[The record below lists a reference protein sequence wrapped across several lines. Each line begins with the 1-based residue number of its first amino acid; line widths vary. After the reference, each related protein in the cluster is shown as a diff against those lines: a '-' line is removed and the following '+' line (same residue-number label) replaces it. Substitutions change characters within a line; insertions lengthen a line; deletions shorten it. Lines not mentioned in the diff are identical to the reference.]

1 MTDLRNRRIALPAI
15 ATSALF
21 AAACS
26 SSDSPIAFD
35 ATAPTVD
42 SVVQDRGAD
51 GTGRTIA
58 VTFSEAVTAA
68 TAEVAGNYTVSGGAN
83 VTTATLRVDERTV
96 DLLLDALAIPGTAT
110 VDIAAG
116 IEDAAGNTSVLAAS
130 QALTSTDATAP
141 AASAIAATAVEG
153 ASNDRIV
160 VTFDDDMIGAEVEDL
175 ANWTLES
182 PVGTSFDPTGATI
195 AYDAMTR
202 QAQITLTA
210 GANDRNL
217 ETGDAIAATFTTM
230 RDVAGN
236 VVTATTIGSDAVNGT
251 VDGDVSSPALLSIV
265 PGAGNTAVLT
275 FTEEVKRME
284 TADQGANGTRIV
296 LTDNSDPGVAATGSV
311 TLTGFPQDGDSVT
324 ISDGT
329 DSVTFE
335 FELGATG
342 TVTLADLP
350 NDADSVTIDDGTS
363 SVTFEFDSGGGV
375 TGTPVTI
382 GADAA
387 ETAGNLITAV
397 GASGLSVTAGAG
409 ATAEG
414 VFLRNAAGGTG
425 GNVAITSVNVSGNIT
440 VAGMTGGGVTGGAV
454 SVAIDSTSVAN
465 TAGNLLAAVNS
476 DAFAV
481 TATVGGTSEAVN
493 LTNDSAG
500 LAGNVAI
507 SESDPTSVIHQLGM
521 AGGVDPGTATFTAT
535 ASTATAASGSPF
547 QADVTFGVQPAAGDS
562 IFIIGTTDLAGNQM
576 FPVTNAPVVAAVA
589 TAPALTGGTAVT
601 AVSGE
606 RNDTVVAEFGVDL
619 HPRAAIDPANFT
631 LTDGVTPIDLATAR
645 FEQTQPNE
653 VTIQLEGAAQDVQNA
668 STYTLSVNGLASDQ
682 GVEMIAAS
690 DLGSLTPAGDATA
703 PTVGA
708 SDVRIDPTNVNALL
722 VTFDEAVSV
731 TGATDTAS
739 YTMAGRVTNTAV
751 MVSPRVVRVT
761 FDTQPAVSD
770 NLDIAVAALT
780 DLAGNAA
787 VAASTIAVA
796 AADPTAPTVASVT
809 ATTDPD
815 GVDRIVVVFDEP
827 VVPAE
832 AVLATNYTVT
842 LDGAPVAL
850 TGATISYSSV
860 AQTVTMD
867 LPMSFTLTNSGTV
880 AVTPAGISDVAG
892 NVIVAAAS
900 NATVSGDAVA
910 LASATGFVNLIADG
924 LGQVIDVDFGEPVT
938 AGTAG
943 LAANWASNG
952 GQTATAAAVL
962 ENGLVRVTFDGP
974 IGASDIITASNISD
988 LAGNVTASI
997 AFDPID

>member
-26 SSDSPIAFD
+26 SSDSPIVLD

-51 GTGRTIA
+51 STGRTIA

-68 TAEVAGNYTVSGGAN
+68 TAEVAGNYTVSSGAN

-96 DLLLDALAIPGTAT
+96 DLVLDALAIPGTAT

-116 IEDAAGNTSVLAAS
+116 IEDAAGNTSVLAAA

-141 AASAIAATAVEG
+141 AGSAIAATAVEG

-251 VDGDVSSPALLSIV
+251 VDGDVNPPALLSVV

-284 TADQGANGTRIV
+284 TADQSANGTRIV
-296 LTDNSDPGVAATGSV
+296 LTDASAPGVAATGSV
-311 TLTGFPQDGDSVT
+311 TFTGIPVDEDRVT

-329 DSVTFE
+329 NV
-335 FELGATG
+335 
-342 TVTLADLP
+342 V
-350 NDADSVTIDDGTS
+350 I
-363 SVTFEFDSGGGV
+363 FEFDDDTSI
-375 TGTPVTI
+375 TGDVSVSIDT
-382 GADAA
+382 GSAA
-387 ETAGNLITAV
+387 GNAANLITAV
-397 GASGLSVTAGAG
+397 NGVVTTFNVTASAG
-409 ATAEG
+409 VPAE
-414 VFLRNAAGGTG
+414 V
-425 GNVAITSVNVSGNIT
+425 V
-440 VAGMTGGGVTGGAV
+440 
-454 SVAIDSTSVAN
+454 D
-465 TAGNLLAAVNS
+465 
-476 DAFAV
+476 
-481 TATVGGTSEAVN
+481 
-493 LTNDSAG
+493 LTNDSVG
-500 LAGNVAI
+500 LAGNTTITEAD
-507 SESDPTSVIHQLGM
+507 SGNVINLVGM
-521 AGGVDPGTATFTAT
+521 AGGVDPGIFTAT

-562 IFIIGTTDLAGNQM
+562 ILIIGTTDLAGNQM
-576 FPVTNAPVVAAVA
+576 FPVTSAPVVAAVA
-589 TAPALTGGTAVT
+589 TAPALTGGTVIT

-645 FEQTQPNE
+645 FEQTLNNE
-653 VTIQLEGAAQDVQNA
+653 VTIQLEGAAQDIQNA
-668 STYTLSVNGLASDQ
+668 STYTLSVNGLVSDQ
-682 GVEMIAAS
+682 GVEMVAAS
-690 DLGSLTPAGDATA
+690 NLGSLTPAGDATA

-796 AADPTAPTVASVT
+796 AGDATAPTVTSVT
-809 ATTDPD
+809 ATTNPD

-832 AVLATNYTVT
+832 AVLAANYTVT
-842 LDGAPVAL
+842 LDGAPVDL

-952 GQTATAAAVL
+952 GQTATAAMVM

-974 IGASDIITASNISD
+974 IGASDVITASNISD

>member
-35 ATAPTVD
+35 TTAPTVD

-51 GTGRTIA
+51 STGRTIA

-116 IEDAAGNTSVLAAS
+116 IEDAAGNASVLAAG

-141 AASAIAATAVEG
+141 AASTIAATAVEG
-153 ASNDRIV
+153 ASNDLIV

-182 PVGTSFDPTGATI
+182 PVGTPFDPTGATI

-251 VDGDVSSPALLSIV
+251 VDGDVSSPALLSVV

-284 TADQGANGTRIV
+284 TADQSANGTRIV
-296 LTDNSDPGVAATGSV
+296 LTDDSDPGVAATGSV
-311 TLTGFPQDGDSVT
+311 TFTSIPQDGDSVT

-335 FELGATG
+335 F
-342 TVTLADLP
+342 
-350 NDADSVTIDDGTS
+350 
-363 SVTFEFDSGGGV
+363 DSGDGV
-375 TGTPVTI
+375 TGDVSVAIDT
-382 GADAA
+382 GS
-387 ETAGNLITAV
+387 TAGNAANLITAV
-397 GASGLSVTAGAG
+397 NGVVTTFDVTA
-409 ATAEG
+409 
-414 VFLRNAAGGTG
+414 
-425 GNVAITSVNVSGNIT
+425 S
-440 VAGMTGGGVTGGAV
+440 
-454 SVAIDSTSVAN
+454 
-465 TAGNLLAAVNS
+465 
-476 DAFAV
+476 
-481 TATVGGTSEAVN
+481 VGGTSEAVD
-493 LTNDSAG
+493 LANDSVGIAG
-500 LAGNVAI
+500 NTTIIEVDAGNVI
-507 SESDPTSVIHQLGM
+507 DPVGM

-645 FEQTQPNE
+645 FEQTQPDE
-653 VTIQLEGAAQDVQNA
+653 VTIQLEGAAQDVQSA

-690 DLGSLTPAGDATA
+690 DLGSLMSAGDATA

-751 MVSPRVVRVT
+751 MVSPRVVRIS

-809 ATTDPD
+809 AITDPD

-892 NVIVAAAS
+892 NDIVAAAS

-952 GQTATAAAVL
+952 GQTATSAVVL

-974 IGASDIITASNISD
+974 IGASDVITASNISD

>member
-51 GTGRTIA
+51 STGRTIA

-83 VTTATLRVDERTV
+83 VTAATLRVDERTV

-116 IEDAAGNTSVLAAS
+116 IEDAAGNASVLAAG

-153 ASNDRIV
+153 ASNDRII

-182 PVGTSFDPTGATI
+182 PVGTPFDPTGATI

-251 VDGDVSSPALLSIV
+251 VDGDVNPPALLSIV

-284 TADQGANGTRIV
+284 TADQLANVPVNGTRIV
-296 LTDNSDPGVAATGSV
+296 LTDASDPGVAATGSV
-311 TLTGFPQDGDSVT
+311 TFTGLPQDGDSVT

-335 FELGATG
+335 FDNDTSATG
-342 TVTLADLP
+342 TP
-350 NDADSVTIDDGTS
+350 IS
-363 SVTFEFDSGGGV
+363 
-375 TGTPVTI
+375 I
-382 GADAA
+382 GIDAA
-387 ETAGNLITAV
+387 A
-397 GASGLSVTAGAG
+397 
-409 ATAEG
+409 
-414 VFLRNAAGGTG
+414 NAA
-425 GNVAITSVNVSGNIT
+425 
-440 VAGMTGGGVTGGAV
+440 
-454 SVAIDSTSVAN
+454 
-465 TAGNLLAAVNS
+465 NLLAAVNS
-476 DAFAV
+476 DAFNI
-481 TATVGGTSEAVN
+481 TATTVGAPEVVT
-493 LTNDSAG
+493 LTNDNLG
-500 LAGNVAI
+500 LAGNATIIEVD
-507 SESDPTSVIHQLGM
+507 SGDVIDLVDM

-535 ASTATAASGSPF
+535 ASTAAAASGSPF

-562 IFIIGTTDLAGNQM
+562 ILIIGTTDLAGNQM
-576 FPVTNAPVVAAVA
+576 FPVTSAPVFAAVA
-589 TAPALTGGTAVT
+589 TAPALTGGTAIT

-645 FEQTQPNE
+645 FEQTQTNE
-653 VTIQLEGAAQDVQNA
+653 VTIQLEGAAQDIQNA
-668 STYTLSVNGLASDQ
+668 SAYTLSVNGLASDQ
-682 GVEMIAAS
+682 GVEMVAAS
-690 DLGSLTPAGDATA
+690 AQAGLTPAGDATA

-770 NLDIAVAALT
+770 NLDIEVAALT

-787 VAASTIAVA
+787 VATSTITVA

-815 GVDRIVVVFDEP
+815 GVDRIAVVFDEP

-832 AVLATNYTVT
+832 AVLATNYAVT

-867 LPMSFTLTNSGTV
+867 LPMSISLTNSGTV

-943 LAANWASNG
+943 LAANWASDG

-962 ENGLVRVTFDGP
+962 ENGLVRVTFDGS